1 MKRKYVLNKVKLSN
15 VDIFEN
21 RIKERKLFENE
32 SSLNLKI
39 NLNKTN
45 NFFNSTLS
53 TFPST
58 KRTALT
64 SNKKKKT
71 KGFININNNDYYL
84 KTNSCYLTETNLK
97 KKLTPNKNDYLRLS
111 NSQSNKE
118 FFFNDKILLLRNF
131 EEEKKKNL
139 FCLKKKSKYEIK
151 SNKINRKNESSL
163 DYINKTREI
172 ILLNYTSNIKKE
184 SSYTL
189 RETFK
194 NKIEELNENCKSF
207 ENAICFSNKNFFST
221 FNEYVKFLL
230 RQKKIEK
237 QYNNNLLRKI
247 FKLKN
252 ENSLLESKIKKNQ
265 IDKSNILKWLYL
277 QILIFEK
284 KLVIPDYYKNIIEQ
298 DEYHFNL
305 MLEEKT
311 KKNSD
316 LNLIKIKN
324 TQRQFFSNLITNNN
338 NNNNNLKRKS
348 ESFFY
353 KKKFERMDS
362 RKKIENNVNNINNDN
377 EPYSYLKNISK
388 KEMKRI
394 RDYKYFLKYL
404 TYNDILEQFKQ
415 YENESLNLLIKKE
428 NIMFQIKELEKEKKL
443 YFIENKE
450 EFELLNNSIEKK
462 EKELKLLKLK
472 NENLKKEKN
481 QLEIIIKNHNIK
493 EEDYNVNIPY
503 KKNKS
508 KLYLYIYNIYQICSQ
523 INLKINE
530 EEIKTNFNNQEEE
543 MIYYLIKIELYI
555 NYLLSKK
562 KSYKNGNLFFQY
574 KEIQNKVEK
583 NHKIINAKKQREK
596 ENLRL
601 EKVKKEIENRNNKI
615 YFLPKKKYEKYYA
628 MGVKKEMNKNNK
640 GKSNEKFNFSDLIY

>member
-32 SSLNLKI
+32 SALNLKI

-45 NFFNSTLS
+45 NYFNSTLS

-58 KRTALT
+58 KRTALS

-71 KGFININNNDYYL
+71 KGFININNNEYYL
-84 KTNSCYLTETNLK
+84 KTNSFYLTETNLK

-111 NSQSNKE
+111 NSKSNKE

-139 FCLKKKSKYEIK
+139 FCLKKKTKYEIK
-151 SNKINRKNESSL
+151 SNKINTKKESSL

-184 SSYTL
+184 SSYSL

-194 NKIEELNENCKSF
+194 NKIEELNENCKSV
-207 ENAICFSNKNFFST
+207 ENAIRFSNQKFFST

-247 FKLKN
+247 LKIKN
-252 ENSLLESKIKKNQ
+252 ENSILESKIKKNQ

-277 QILIFEK
+277 QILIYEK
-284 KLVIPDYYKNIIEQ
+284 KLVIPDYYKYIIEQ

-324 TQRQFFSNLITNNN
+324 TQRQFFSNLINNN

-362 RKKIENNVNNINNDN
+362 RKKLENNVNNINNDN
-377 EPYSYLKNISK
+377 EAYSHLKNISK

-428 NIMFQIKELEKEKKL
+428 NIMFQIKELEKEEKH

-450 EFELLNNSIEKK
+450 ELELFNDSIEKK
-462 EKELKLLKLK
+462 EKELKILKLK

-481 QLEIIIKNHNIK
+481 QLEIIIKNYHIK

-503 KKNKS
+503 KKNQN
-508 KLYLYIYNIYQICSQ
+508 KLYLYIYNIYQICLQ
-523 INLKINE
+523 INLKTNE
-530 EEIKTNFNNQEEE
+530 EEIKTNFYNQEEE
-543 MIYYLIKIELYI
+543 MIYYLIKIEIFI

-562 KSYKNGNLFFQY
+562 KSYKNGKLFFLY
-574 KEIQNKVEK
+574 KEIQNKIEK

-601 EKVKKEIENRNNKI
+601 EKVKKEIENRSNKI
-615 YFLPKKKYEKYYA
+615 YFLTKKKYEKYYA

-640 GKSNEKFNFSDLIY
+640 SKSNEKFNFSDLIY

>member
-32 SSLNLKI
+32 SSLNLKV

-45 NFFNSTLS
+45 NYFNSTLS

-58 KRTALT
+58 KRTALS

-84 KTNSCYLTETNLK
+84 KTNSFYLTETNLK

-111 NSQSNKE
+111 NSKSNKE

-131 EEEKKKNL
+131 EEKKKKNL

-184 SSYTL
+184 SSYSL

-194 NKIEELNENCKSF
+194 NKIEELNENCKSV

-284 KLVIPDYYKNIIEQ
+284 KFVIPDYYKNIIEQ
-298 DEYHFNL
+298 DDYHFNL

-508 KLYLYIYNIYQICSQ
+508 KLYLYIYNIYQICLQ

-530 EEIKTNFNNQEEE
+530 EEIKTNFYNQEEE
-543 MIYYLIKIELYI
+543 MIYYLIKIELFI

-574 KEIQNKVEK
+574 KEIQNKIEK

-640 GKSNEKFNFSDLIY
+640 SKSNEKFNFSDLIY

>member
-32 SSLNLKI
+32 SSLNLKV

-45 NFFNSTLS
+45 NYFNSTLS

-58 KRTALT
+58 KRTALS

-84 KTNSCYLTETNLK
+84 KTNSFYLTETNLK

-139 FCLKKKSKYEIK
+139 FCLKKKTKYEIK
-151 SNKINRKNESSL
+151 SNKINTKKESSL

-184 SSYTL
+184 SSYSL

-194 NKIEELNENCKSF
+194 NKIEELNENCKSV
-207 ENAICFSNKNFFST
+207 ENAIYFSNKNFFST

-237 QYNNNLLRKI
+237 KYNNNLLRKI

-284 KLVIPDYYKNIIEQ
+284 KFVIPDYYKNIIEQ

-324 TQRQFFSNLITNNN
+324 TQRQFFSNLINNNN

-428 NIMFQIKELEKEKKL
+428 NIMFQIKELEKEEKH

-450 EFELLNNSIEKK
+450 ELELLNNSIEKK
-462 EKELKLLKLK
+462 EKELKILKLK

-481 QLEIIIKNHNIK
+481 QLKITIKKYNIK

-508 KLYLYIYNIYQICSQ
+508 KLYLYIYNIYQICLQ

-530 EEIKTNFNNQEEE
+530 EEIKTNFYNQEEE
-543 MIYYLIKIELYI
+543 MIYYLIKIELFI

-574 KEIQNKVEK
+574 KEIQNKIEK

-615 YFLPKKKYEKYYA
+615 YFLHKKKYEKYYA

-640 GKSNEKFNFSDLIY
+640 SKSNEKFNFSDLIY